1 MTSCGKVGHI
11 ISRGF
16 GIFVFLP
23 PGTITYRERSVET
36 IDGWTPISFEI
47 NINCRRATQHLR
59 ISLEAKG
66 EADLHL

>member
-1 MTSCGKVGHI
+1 MSC
-11 ISRGF
+11 GF

-23 PGTITYRERSVET
+23 PGTIPNRESSAET

-47 NINCRRATQHLR
+47 NINCRRAAQHLR